1 MILIPYI
8 SHPPPPQYYCRYRDT
23 YCAGTVRI
31 NRKGLPKAVTR
42 KKPKLKKGEAVY
54 RRKDYLL
61 CLKIFDKR
69 PVTMLSSRHNAAQSF
84 VKNNYLG
91 QPVKKPIVIQ
101 DYNKFMG
108 GVDNSDNLLEKYLTL
123 KGLKWYRKLLLHL
136 INMVVLNSYIL
147 NKKYGVRKMTHSC
160 YREYIAKYLLTT
172 SLESATCTKKKIP
185 IPIDNTPLR
194 LTGRHFIT
202 KFKAVPGSKRKTPAR
217 KCRVCN
223 FTTEQLEREGHRGL
237 VIPPKYS
244 SYGCDTCGEITL
256 CISPCFEL
264 FHTISNYR
272 AEALNRRVA
281 FLL

>member
-8 SHPPPPQYYCRYRDT
+8 SHPPQYYCRYRDT
-23 YCAGTVRI
+23 YCVGTVRI

-108 GVDNSDNLLEKYLTL
+108 GVDNSDNLLD
-123 KGLKWYRKLLLHL
+123 R
-136 INMVVLNSYIL
+136 NS
-147 NKKYGVRKMTHSC
+147 H
-160 YREYIAKYLLTT
+160 
-172 SLESATCTKKKIP
+172 
-185 IPIDNTPLR
+185 
-194 LTGRHFIT
+194 
-202 KFKAVPGSKRKTPAR
+202 
-217 KCRVCN
+217 
-223 FTTEQLEREGHRGL
+223 
-237 VIPPKYS
+237 
-244 SYGCDTCGEITL
+244 
-256 CISPCFEL
+256 
-264 FHTISNYR
+264 
-272 AEALNRRVA
+272 
-281 FLL
+281 